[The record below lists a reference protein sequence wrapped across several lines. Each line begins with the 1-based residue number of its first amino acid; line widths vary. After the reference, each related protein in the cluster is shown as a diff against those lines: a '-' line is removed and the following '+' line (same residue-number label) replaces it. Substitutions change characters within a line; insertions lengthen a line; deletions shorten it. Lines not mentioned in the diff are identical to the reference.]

1 MMNTMTILI
10 RRSIQGKLSDYCNN
24 SLNPIQRRFVD
35 LWLAYDPAARQ
46 HLEGLQKLS
55 AAVRDQA
62 EQQPDPQVLQ
72 LIQAQIVS
80 QYSSEPLL
88 DRRRKWAVGLVA
100 ITALAV
106 AIVLVWQILPPG
118 ITLQWSVGS
127 GQPETFRIYR
137 AAGTEAEAN
146 TGRDFQLIR
155 ELQAD
160 AEAPE
165 YSYLDIQSLPG
176 QSYVYRVDVIDASGD
191 VADSRTVTGSGLA
204 ALPGQLTILLV
215 TIIGGLSVWSLS
227 ISGRFQPGNARMN
240 QFI

>member
-1 MMNTMTILI
+1 MIVWI
-10 RRSIQGKLSDYCNN
+10 RRSIQGILPDYCNN

-35 LWLAYDPAARQ
+35 LWLVYDPTVRQ

-55 AAVRDQA
+55 SAVRGQA
-62 EQQPDPQVLQ
+62 ERQPDPKILQ
-72 LIQAQIVS
+72 LVQAQISS
-80 QYSSEPLL
+80 QYGSEPLL
-88 DRRRKWAVGLVA
+88 DRRRKWAVGLA
-100 ITALAV
+100 GITALALV
-106 AIVLVWQILPPG
+106 IVFVWQLLPPG

-127 GQPETFRIYR
+127 GRPETFRIYR
-137 AAGTEAEAN
+137 AAITEVAAN

-160 AEAPE
+160 ADAPE

-215 TIIGGLSVWSLS
+215 TIIGGLLVWSLS